1 MTDLHASIHQAAHSG
16 AFGAHQVGRPSEAQC
31 RAGNYR
37 KGRVVVQGLRIAIEV
52 PRNEERRGVDPNGT
66 AWACRMAAH
75 YGYFEKTRGRD
86 GDEVDVFLGPVPESP
101 RVYVVNQN
109 DDAGA
114 FDEHKVMLGFNDAEA
129 ARAAYLGSYSPGWKG
144 LGSIVGATVSQL
156 RWWLKHGDT
165 ARPFSANALP
175 YDGEADMTPTTWDA
189 NAMPVE
195 TDLAALLYNMRRSED
210 APLLLDAVTA
220 ADVLEGGE
228 ELAQFDALVV
238 VNQRLSAKME
248 QIQRVM
254 ATASDTV
261 EPTALQITPPFR
273 QRGTTHICAIFEL
286 SDGQT
291 VTIWFHN
298 PDSTPNK
305 ILPTDELVSW
315 KWMLNKLDITI
326 VVAPERGRD
335 LNPREVARRIMR
347 LAEKNSARFQKA
359 NAGRAE
365 RLAKVEQL
373 RGEVTG
379 KEAQLQGLEA
389 EIEALTAQ
397 LEAKRAEP
405 EPVADPEPAAGAIP
419 ESVLRMV
426 RYHVAAL
433 QRLAKRFD
441 DVIAARGYGHT
452 LDLELAEYQSEVDK
466 SLEELAKIR
475 EVADRN
481 GADLDSVIAEL
492 GGVPDFAKYR
502 EAPAPAEAFADR
514 VRRLIPDEFVT
525 TSQGSDDI
533 TAMAADGFGIRVML
547 KSFTSGR
554 ISAAAYVV
562 DAKGQDSMGHASPDE
577 VQSLI
582 ADALSVIAEKR
593 AAVVPDPQPEPEPI
607 PEPQPV
613 QIPGP
618 TPEPETNP
626 AQDVAR
632 ALLQAVID
640 GSEDLFASDL
650 AARLEEVYNAFTEDA
665 EIMALFEEAAG
676 VYSAAVVAKAKE
688 ALAAA

>member
-37 KGRVVVQGLRIAIEV
+37 KGRVAVQGLRIAIEV

-109 DDAGA
+109 DAAGA

-144 LGSIVGATVSQL
+144 LGSLVGATVTQL

-165 ARPFSANALP
+165 TRPFSANALP
-175 YDGEADMTPTTWDA
+175 YDGEAEMTPTTWDN
-189 NAMPVE
+189 NAMPVG
-195 TDLAALLYNMRRSED
+195 TDLAALLYSMRRGED

-220 ADVLEGGE
+220 IDVLEGVE
-228 ELAQFDALVV
+228 ELTLFDALVV

-254 ATASDTV
+254 ATASDTI
-261 EPTALQITPPFR
+261 EPTALQVTPPFR

-373 RGEVTG
+373 RGEVAG

-405 EPVADPEPAAGAIP
+405 EPDPVPEPAVTPDPEPVP
-419 ESVLRMV
+419 EPAPPAVVLRTLNDVARELLPQQTFEIIHDTPTEFRAV
-426 RYHVAAL
+426 R
-433 QRLAKRFD
+433 
-441 DVIAARGYGHT
+441 
-452 LDLELAEYQSEVDK
+452 
-466 SLEELAKIR
+466 
-475 EVADRN
+475 
-481 GADLDSVIAEL
+481 
-492 GGVPDFAKYR
+492 P
-502 EAPAPAEAFADR
+502 
-514 VRRLIPDEFVT
+514 
-525 TSQGSDDI
+525 
-533 TAMAADGFGIRVML
+533 DGFGLQIRM
-547 KSFTSGR
+547 SYNGR
-554 ISAAAYVV
+554 FVQCLLI
-562 DAKGQDSMGHASPDE
+562 DAKGFDMIDSEPFVPENMPEIVFRLMDQ
-577 VQSLI
+577 VL
-582 ADALSVIAEKR
+582 
-593 AAVVPDPQPEPEPI
+593 AAINARTPEPEPEPQPEPT
-607 PEPQPV
+607 PEPAPE
-613 QIPGP
+613 PA
-618 TPEPETNP
+618 PEPETNP
-626 AQDVAR
+626 AEDAAR
-632 ALLQAVID
+632 ALLLAVID
-640 GSEDLFASDL
+640 GTEDLFASDL
-650 AARLEEVYNAFTEDA
+650 AARLEEVHNAFTQNT
-665 EIMALFEEAAG
+665 EIMGLFEQAAG